1 MSAGVEVTATCIGLV
16 IMSCQVFAPVS
27 RRVTQTLTSLPTLPI
42 QVNLVASNLATP
54 LLPSRGSVG
63 ILRLKTPITVPSRGE
78 ALNTWFAAARLPAP
92 GRLTGMTVG
101 FPGMYLPICRATA
114 RITVS

>member
-1 MSAGVEVTATCIGLV
+1 MSALVEVTATCIGLV
-16 IMSCQVFAPVS
+16 IMSFQVFAPVS

-42 QVNLVASNLATP
+42 QVNLVASNLAAP

-63 ILRLKTPITVPSRGE
+63 MLRLKTPITVPSRGE

-101 FPGMYLPICRATA
+101 FPGMCLPICRATV